1 MFFLKFI
8 FPFSLFR
15 HFVHTC
21 TLPLKTCPRL
31 LFLAV
36 PVSLQHS
43 SIVALSVPAV
53 HAKSPSA
60 FSASPLPLGKIQ
72 KLKPGTSNP
81 SHLSPQCFWNKTS
94 LTGLCNLLLLH
105 TLFLLPTPHLSLLSE
120 SFESYL
126 KGHQIWGGFAR
137 TLEGSCFFSSR
148 FPDTAHSFTAVHS
161 GVSRFSS
168 LSPNGDVSLPECRST

>member
-15 HFVHTC
+15 HFVHAC
-21 TLPLKTCPRL
+21 SLPPKACPRL
-31 LFLAV
+31 LLLAV

-43 SIVALSVPAV
+43 SIVSLSVPAV
-53 HAKSPSA
+53 HANSPSA
-60 FSASPLPLGKIQ
+60 FSASPLPLGKVQ
-72 KLKPGTSNP
+72 KLKPGTFSPP
-81 SHLSPQCFWNKTS
+81 SFWNKAS
-94 LTGLCNLLLLH
+94 LTGLCYLLLLH
-105 TLFLLPTPHLSLLSE
+105 RLFLLPTPHLSLLSE

-161 GVSRFSS
+161 GVSQFSS
-168 LSPNGDVSLPECRST
+168 LSPNGDVSLSECPST